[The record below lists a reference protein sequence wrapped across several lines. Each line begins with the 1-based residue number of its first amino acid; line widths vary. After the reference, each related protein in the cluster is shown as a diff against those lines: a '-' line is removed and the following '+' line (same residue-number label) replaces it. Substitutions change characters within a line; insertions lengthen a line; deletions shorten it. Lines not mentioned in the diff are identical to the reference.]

1 MVINGKVPYLTDTPI
16 IPLAI
21 RHNHI
26 NTVHNI
32 LLTSFTFMHGR
43 LVEWCRVYIATLLC
57 IIKVHEECI
66 FNLVAFISQ
75 CMCFAVVFYFI
86 GKEDFPKGS
95 PKMDLNDSHSQGTSI
110 GHVQTRNPNIK
121 QQCSVCIL
129 ELCTL
134 QVTGING
141 RVFFVEF
148 ALIEAIIQTGQISQ
162 HF

>member
-1 MVINGKVPYLTDTPI
+1 MVINENVGPSPYLTDTPI

-66 FNLVAFISQ
+66 FNLVAFIS
-75 CMCFAVVFYFI
+75 
-86 GKEDFPKGS
+86 
-95 PKMDLNDSHSQGTSI
+95 
-110 GHVQTRNPNIK
+110 
-121 QQCSVCIL
+121 
-129 ELCTL
+129 
-134 QVTGING
+134 
-141 RVFFVEF
+141 
-148 ALIEAIIQTGQISQ
+148 
-162 HF
+162 

>member
-1 MVINGKVPYLTDTPI
+1 MIINEKVGPLPYLTDTPI

-32 LLTSFTFMHGR
+32 LLTSFTSMHGR
-43 LVEWCRVYIATLLC
+43 LVEWCRVYIATLIC

-121 QQCSVCIL
+121 QNNSSVCIL

-134 QVTGING
+134 QASGIYG
-141 RVFFVEF
+141 RVI
-148 ALIEAIIQTGQISQ
+148 LQ
-162 HF
+162 HLH